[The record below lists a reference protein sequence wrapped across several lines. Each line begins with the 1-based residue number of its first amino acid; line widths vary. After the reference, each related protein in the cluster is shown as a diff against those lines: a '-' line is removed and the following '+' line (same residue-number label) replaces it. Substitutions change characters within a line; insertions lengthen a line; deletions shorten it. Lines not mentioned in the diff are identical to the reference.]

1 MDRPARRRVLVV
13 SEGATLAHFAG
24 AAAMAAAL
32 PGDRYEVVLA
42 SPEVYRPWVPVGP
55 AWAPLEV
62 LSTREAHRRM
72 NAGRPLYDRATLERY
87 VADDLRLFD
96 RVRPEVVIGDGR
108 LSLAASA
115 RKAGIPYIALAY
127 AAWDPRRP
135 WRPEPPCLPWT
146 GRWPLPVLNVLQ
158 HVAGPAGFLWHAW
171 PIARM
176 LHDHGVRGVAHD
188 IRSVWTEADIVLYAD
203 IRALHPDVEETPRRR
218 FAGPVAWE
226 PPVSPPK
233 WWDKLPRDRPVV
245 YLTLGSS
252 GVMRRLPVLLGA
264 FKRLDW
270 TVMIA
275 TAGRGLAVADGRRLF
290 VAKYLPGAAACA
302 RADVVISNGGSL
314 TTTQALTAGKPV
326 LGVCSNV
333 DQFLEMQ
340 AVEAA
345 GAGLMLR
352 SDRFTVAEAEAA
364 LRRLIEPGFTQAT
377 ERLRASIRGGTL
389 TEALGRAIADLLGG
403 GVQASVSD

>member
-1 MDRPARRRVLVV
+1 MDPAAPRRVLVV
-13 SEGATLAHFAG
+13 GEGATLAHFAG
-24 AAAMAAAL
+24 AAAMATAL
-32 PGDRYEVVLA
+32 PADRYEVVLA
-42 SPEVYRPWVPVGP
+42 SPETYRAWVPEAL

-62 LSTREAHRRM
+62 QSAGRAHSRM
-72 NAGRPLYDRATLERY
+72 NSGRPLYDRATLERY
-87 VADDLRLFD
+87 VADDLGLFD
-96 RVRPEVVIGDGR
+96 RVRPEAVIGDGR

-146 GRWPLPVLNVLQ
+146 SRWPLPVLNVLQ
-158 HVAGPAGFLWHAW
+158 HVVGPAGFLWHAW
-171 PIARM
+171 PVARM
-176 LHDHGVRGVAHD
+176 LHDHGVRGVSHD

-252 GVMRRLPVLLGA
+252 GVIRRLPLLLEA
-264 FKRLDW
+264 LKRLDW

-275 TAGRGLAVADGRRLF
+275 TAGRGLAPSDGQRLF
-290 VAKYLPGAAACA
+290 AAKYLPGAAACA

-326 LGVCSNV
+326 LGICSNI

-345 GAGLMLR
+345 GVGLMLR
-352 SDRFTVAEAEAA
+352 SDRFTASDAEAA
-364 LRRLIEPGFTQAT
+364 LRRLIEPGAAEAA
-377 ERLRASIRGGTL
+377 ERLRASIQDG
-389 TEALGRAIADLLGG
+389 ALGKALDRAIAELLGG
-403 GVQASVSD
+403 GFRPSVSD